1 MPDETAP
8 RLSAYCLPAAVG
20 FGDMVPMTFVGRFAV
35 LVMIC
40 VGVVL
45 IPVQASQVYT
55 QLQARRVT
63 LGETD
68 CGLQSCLLH
77 GKCLPEEMVF
87 DESCGGIRPA
97 CLTAICSV
105 TAWVSIETYMQT
117 YVHAAVL

>member
-1 MPDETAP
+1 MREAAL
-8 RLSAYCLPAAVG
+8 RLSVHCAVAAVG

-45 IPVQASQVYT
+45 IPVQASQVYS

-68 CGLQSCLLH
+68 CGLSINII
-77 GKCLPEEMVF
+77 LPSTPCVF
-87 DESCGGIRPA
+87 KLKSPIVIFICAVMSAAWRMPVGGD
-97 CLTAICSV
+97 
-105 TAWVSIETYMQT
+105 
-117 YVHAAVL
+117 VLQ

>member
-1 MPDETAP
+1 MTAYQDKE
-8 RLSAYCLPAAVG
+8 LCCCGAVG

-63 LGETD
+63 LGET
-68 CGLQSCLLH
+68 SH
-77 GKCLPEEMVF
+77 HNIPW
-87 DESCGGIRPA
+87 
-97 CLTAICSV
+97 T
-105 TAWVSIETYMQT
+105 T
-117 YVHAAVL
+117 